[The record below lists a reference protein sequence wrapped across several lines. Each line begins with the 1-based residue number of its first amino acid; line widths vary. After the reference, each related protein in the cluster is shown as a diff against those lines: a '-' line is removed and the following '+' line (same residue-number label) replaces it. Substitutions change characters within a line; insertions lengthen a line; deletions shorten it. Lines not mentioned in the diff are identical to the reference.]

1 MGKFSSPSRP
11 SPPPPPPAPVKKAPK
26 RVAIS
31 EVKRQQSSLKEGR
44 GGSGASSS
52 IFTQGTQGIGDSSLS
67 TGKTLLGG

>member
-1 MGKFSSPSRP
+1 
-11 SPPPPPPAPVKKAPK
+11 
-26 RVAIS
+26 VAVS